1 MIVRME
7 LQQIQ
12 SKSIPGKGISQGRG
26 PETGRACCA
35 LKRQKDKG
43 YGQQAVNREEVK
55 KEGHQEAGA
64 RLIGMLMR
72 LDCVLS
78 EMGRPWRV

>member
-1 MIVRME
+1 M
-7 LQQIQ
+7 
-12 SKSIPGKGISQGRG
+12 
-26 PETGRACCA
+26 

-64 RLIGMLMR
+64 RLIGMLTG

-78 EMGRPWRV
+78 EMGRPWRVLR